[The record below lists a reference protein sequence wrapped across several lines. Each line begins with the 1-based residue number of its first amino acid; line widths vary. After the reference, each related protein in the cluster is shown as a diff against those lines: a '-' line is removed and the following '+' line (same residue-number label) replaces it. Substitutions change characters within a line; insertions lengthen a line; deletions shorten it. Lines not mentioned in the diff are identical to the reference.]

1 MDLTSIRHLHCCS
14 LLQVHEVGVRHLPGL
29 SAQAGQRWDPQQL
42 LGFGEA
48 ALSWMKQQAAA
59 AEGTTRMFWYDKNRR
74 CIWDKPAKED
84 MAGPLAE
91 LLQQGP
97 EPSS

>member
-1 MDLTSIRHLHCCS
+1 M
-14 LLQVHEVGVRHLPGL
+14 

-59 AEGTTRMFWYDKNRR
+59 AEGTTRMFWYDKNR
-74 CIWDKPAKED
+74 CLIWDKPAKED
-84 MAGPLAE
+84 MAGPLAA
-91 LLQQGP
+91 LLQGAGP
-97 EPSS
+97 SG